1 VKDLAGPTGGLGLA
15 RLLRLSRDPLGF
27 LTALRREH
35 GTFVRYRL
43 GPRTM
48 HLASDPEIVHEVL
61 VAKAASFH
69 KDRGTEMMRPLL
81 GRGLLTSEDEQHRRQ
96 RRALQPAF
104 HQSRMAAYAKVM
116 AEQAALTRDELR
128 DGEEVD
134 VVGLAMRATFAI
146 VGRALFGAD
155 VSSDAAEVQRALHD
169 AMSVF
174 TIARVPVH
182 RLLLHLPLPS
192 TLRFTRARAALDA
205 VVDRIVREH
214 RGAASF
220 FSLAEGAGLADD
232 ELRDT
237 ALTLLLAGHETTAVA
252 LSWTLYLLS
261 RNPQVEARLHG
272 ELDSTLRG
280 RTPEATD
287 LARLPYV
294 ERVLSESMR
303 LFPPAWAVGRLAQED
318 VEVSGRIVR
327 RGETVV
333 LSQWVIHRDPSLW
346 PEPTRFDPDR
356 FERPPPHR
364 FAYFPFGA
372 GPRVC
377 IGEGFAWLELTILLA
392 TLAQAFRFRLVPGQ
406 RIEPQPRVT
415 LRLRNGLKMIAGR
428 RAPQAATGLGSG
440 VSLAGWSGSG
450 SSTGSQW

>member
-1 VKDLAGPTGGLGLA
+1 MVPGPTSGLGIG

-43 GPRTM
+43 GPRTL
-48 HLASDPEIVHEVL
+48 HLASDPELVHEVL

-69 KDRGTEMMRPLL
+69 KDRGTEMIRPLL

-104 HQSRMAAYAKVM
+104 HNSRMATYAKVM
-116 AEQAALTRDELR
+116 TEHARRAREELR

-134 VVGLAMRATFAI
+134 VVSLAMRTTFAI

-155 VSSDAAEVQRALHD
+155 VSSDASEVQRALHD

-174 TIARVPVH
+174 TLARVPVY

-192 TLRFTRARAALDA
+192 TFRFMRARVALDA
-205 VVDRIVREH
+205 VVDRILREH
-214 RGAASF
+214 RDATSF
-220 FSLAEGAGLADD
+220 FSLAQGAGLSGD

-252 LSWTLYLLS
+252 LCWTLYLLS
-261 RNPQVEARLHG
+261 QNPEAEARLHR

-280 RTPEATD
+280 RLPEASD
-287 LARLPYV
+287 PAALPYL

-303 LFPPAWAVGRLAQED
+303 LFPPAWAVGRVALED
-318 VEVSGRIVR
+318 VELSGRIIR

-333 LSQWVIHRDPSLW
+333 LSQWVIHRDPALW
-346 PEPTRFDPDR
+346 PDPSRFDPDR
-356 FERPPPHR
+356 FAEPLAHR

-377 IGEGFAWLELTILLA
+377 IGEGFAWLELGLLLA
-392 TLAQAFRFRLVPGQ
+392 TLAQEYRFRLAAGQ
-406 RIEPQPRVT
+406 RIEPLPRVT
-415 LRLRNGLKMIAGR
+415 LRLKHGLRMVAER
-428 RAPQAATGLGSG
+428 RT
-440 VSLAGWSGSG
+440 
-450 SSTGSQW
+450 